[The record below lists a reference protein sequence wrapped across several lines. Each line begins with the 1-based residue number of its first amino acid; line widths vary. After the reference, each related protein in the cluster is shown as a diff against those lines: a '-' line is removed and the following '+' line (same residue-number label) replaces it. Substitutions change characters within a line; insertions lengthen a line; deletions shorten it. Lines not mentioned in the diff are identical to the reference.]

1 MIRRN
6 LLGSY
11 FLTSLFLLLSSSLAV
26 AQLTRVNVGYSA
38 VSADQLP
45 AWVAKESGIFAKN
58 GLDVQLIF
66 FTGGSTAI
74 LALVSGDVPITQV
87 SGPGLVSSTL
97 AGADCVCVAAGIT
110 SLNYVLMG
118 KPGVKT
124 AEQLKGGT
132 VAISRFGSA
141 TDTIARFALRRI
153 GLTPGKDVTLVQ
165 VGSGPERLSAALTG
179 RVSASVINPPS
190 SFVAEKK
197 GLAMIADVAKMGLV
211 FQHTGAATTRKYI
224 KENPDIVRRY
234 VRSHVEAVHKMW
246 TDKEATIKALS
257 RYMGSGLDRETLEKS
272 YENVM
277 TEAMYPKKQ
286 YPSVEGLKTVL
297 EDIAERDPRA
307 KTAKPEQFIEASF
320 IRELDQSGFI
330 DGFTKK
336 IAPTCYFHVEH
347 ATRRRGVS

>member
-1 MIRRN
+1 MTMKKMIY
-6 LLGSY
+6 LLIGI
-11 FLTSLFLLLSSSLAV
+11 LAFQITAGAPTQ
-26 AQLTRVNVGYSA
+26 AQTTRLNVGYSA
-38 VSADQLP
+38 ASADQLP
-45 AWVAKESGIFAKN
+45 AWVAKETGIFAKN

-66 FTGGSTAI
+66 FTGGTTAI

-87 SGPGLVSSTL
+87 SGPGLVNSVF
-97 AGADCVCVAAGIT
+97 AGSDAVFVAAGIT

-124 AEQLKGGT
+124 AEQLRGGT

-141 TDTIARFALRRI
+141 TDTIARFALKKI
-153 GLTPGKDVTLVQ
+153 GLNPGKDVTIVQ

-179 RVSASVINPPS
+179 RVTASVINPPS

-197 GLAMIADVAKMGLV
+197 GLAVIADVAKMGLV
-211 FQHTGAATTRKYI
+211 FQHTGAATTRRYI
-224 KENPDIVRRY
+224 KEHPDVVRRY
-234 VRSHVEAVHKMW
+234 VRAHVEAVHRMW
-246 TDKEATIKALS
+246 TDKEATIKALAK
-257 RYMGSGLDRETLEKS
+257 YMGSGLDRETLERS

-286 YPSVEGLKTVL
+286 YPSLEGLKIVL

-307 KTAKPEQFIEASF
+307 KSAKPEQFVDMSF

-330 DGFTKK
+330 DGLYKK
-336 IAPTCYFHVEH
+336 K
-347 ATRRRGVS
+347 

>member
-1 MIRRN
+1 MKRTIYGI
-6 LLGSY
+6 LGI
-11 FLTSLFLLLSSSLAV
+11 LILQTSLCPV
-26 AQLTRVNVGYSA
+26 AGAQVTRLNVGYSA
-38 VSADQLP
+38 ASADQLP
-45 AWVAKESGIFAKN
+45 AWVAKDSGIFAKN
-58 GLDVQLIF
+58 GLDPQLIF
-66 FTGGSTAI
+66 FTGGTTAI

-87 SGPGLVSSTL
+87 SGPGLVNSVF
-97 AGADCVCVAAGIT
+97 AGSDAVFIAGGTT

-118 KPGVKT
+118 KPGLKT

-141 TDTIARFALRRI
+141 TDSIARFALSRI

-165 VGSGPERLSAALTG
+165 VGSGPDRLSAALTG

-190 SFVAEKK
+190 SFLAEKK
-197 GLAMIADVAKMGLV
+197 GLAVVADVAKMGLV
-211 FQHTGAATTRKYI
+211 FQHTGAATTRRYI
-224 KENPDIVRRY
+224 KEHPEIVRRY

-246 TDKEATIKALS
+246 TDKEATIRALS

-272 YENVM
+272 YNNVM
-277 TEAMYPKKQ
+277 VESMYSKKQ

-307 KTAKPEQFIEASF
+307 KTAKPEQFIDASF

-330 DGFTKK
+330 DGLYKK
-336 IAPTCYFHVEH
+336 K
-347 ATRRRGVS
+347 